1 MASRAII
8 INASAGADDKQAI
21 AEKLAPIFAAGGID
35 AQITLA
41 RSSEELIE
49 AARGAAAGRP
59 LAVVAGGGDGTLS
72 TVASTLA
79 GTDVPFG
86 VLPLG
91 TLNHFAKDLGIP
103 LDPEEA
109 ARNIVAG
116 HVVSVDVGEV
126 NGRIFLN
133 NSSLGI
139 YPRIVRQ
146 REHQQRQG
154 RGKWT
159 AFTWA
164 TLRAL
169 RRYIFLS
176 VALRT
181 KTEQLSL
188 RTPFVFIGNNEYQ
201 MESLNMGGR
210 TCLNAGQL
218 SVVVAHRAGRWGL
231 LRLAVR
237 ALVGR
242 LRESREF
249 DAFCTT
255 EIRIETRRDTI
266 DVALDGEVTRMETP
280 LNYRVRPGA
289 LRVIVPAGGKSPAP

>member
-1 MASRAII
+1 MSSMAII
-8 INASAGADDKQAI
+8 INASAGADDKQAV
-21 AEKLAPIFAAGGID
+21 ADKLAPIFKAAGVD
-35 AQITLA
+35 VQITLA
-41 RSSEELIE
+41 RSYAELIE
-49 AARGAAAGRP
+49 TARRAAASKP
-59 LAVVAGGGDGTLS
+59 LALVAGGGDGTLS

-79 GTDVPFG
+79 GTDTPFG

-91 TLNHFAKDLGIP
+91 TLNRFAKDMGIP

-109 ARNIVAG
+109 ARSIIAG
-116 HVVSVDVGEV
+116 HVVRIDVGEV
-126 NGRIFLN
+126 NGRMFLN

-146 REHQQRQG
+146 REHLQRRG
-154 RGKWT
+154 RGKWA

-164 TLRAL
+164 TLRVL
-169 RRYIFLS
+169 RRYIFLN

-181 KTEQLSL
+181 RTEQLTL

-210 TCLNAGQL
+210 TCLTAGQL
-218 SVVVAHRAGRWGL
+218 SVIVAHRTGRWGL
-231 LRLAVR
+231 VRLAAR

-242 LRESREF
+242 LRESKEF

-255 EIRIETRRDTI
+255 EILIETRREAI
-266 DVALDGEVTRMETP
+266 DVALDGEVALMSTP

-289 LRVIVPAGGKSPAP
+289 LRVIVPASTSAAV